1 MRRLA
6 RISAYSFVSVLAV
19 LLVLA
24 VAAYVRLAQGPVS
37 LDFLRGTVESKIN
50 QALPSMAV
58 SIGGLVMER
67 TGSAG
72 VPHVRLTELRLN
84 DKQGNYLASA
94 PRASLGIDEQALF
107 SGPGFRHVQQA
118 SCILDHSHPPAFA
131 PARFSI
137 DRQASSVG
145 SPWACCC
152 SACCL
157 ARWPRSSSLA

>member
-1 MRRLA
+1 M
-6 RISAYSFVSVLAV
+6 SVLAV

-24 VAAYVRLAQGPVS
+24 VAAYVRLAQGPVL

-94 PRASLGIDEQALF
+94 FTDGTGASANFMRIDSITVDGCVRMLELAVA
-107 SGPGFRHVQQA
+107 HV
-118 SCILDHSHPPAFA
+118 
-131 PARFSI
+131 
-137 DRQASSVG
+137 
-145 SPWACCC
+145 
-152 SACCL
+152 
-157 ARWPRSSSLA
+157 

>member
-1 MRRLA
+1 M
-6 RISAYSFVSVLAV
+6 SVLAV

-107 SGPGFRHVQQA
+107 SGRLVPTSITLIGPLIRARRHQRFLQERQHDMAAAEHQRPGAIEDVEQRQVAMDKGEQRQEQQ
-118 SCILDHSHPPAFA
+118 
-131 PARFSI
+131 
-137 DRQASSVG
+137 
-145 SPWACCC
+145 
-152 SACCL
+152 
-157 ARWPRSSSLA
+157 